1 VHAAVADDDPD
12 DTTYEHAHGG
22 EVDVCSHAAMA
33 LAATVTRPR
42 RRRSGNA
49 WAGQVYRVDL
59 CTHRACRA
67 SVARA
72 TVLCMY
78 RCVYIR
84 ILSTTRSYRSRR
96 DPDRVVARARG
107 SCLTSRF
114 TISSADFRLRRRR
127 GLRGTPDRAGVVPI
141 VGYPIRERTL
151 PRAGQPSTAQRG
163 RHRHPHTASKHV
175 RIGPI
180 TIHMGGIT
188 MHSQRERHG
197 YSYVSVRRMCN
208 TKGEQEP

>member
-84 ILSTTRSYRSRR
+84 ILSKTRLPISVFAISRR
-96 DPDRVVARARG
+96 RRA
-107 SCLTSRF
+107 SPSRF

-127 GLRGTPDRAGVVPI
+127 GLRGRPIERAW
-141 VGYPIRERTL
+141 YLSSAIRSGSAHCPAPASQARHSGACIAIRIQAC
-151 PRAGQPSTAQRG
+151 PHRADHDPHG
-163 RHRHPHTASKHV
+163 RHNDAFAT
-175 RIGPI
+175 
-180 TIHMGGIT
+180 
-188 MHSQRERHG
+188 
-197 YSYVSVRRMCN
+197 
-208 TKGEQEP
+208 

>member
-33 LAATVTRPR
+33 LPLLDLAR
-42 RRRSGNA
+42 RRAGNA
-49 WAGQVYRVDL
+49 WAGKVYRVDL

-84 ILSTTRSYRSRR
+84 ILILKRARSLV
-96 DPDRVVARARG
+96 PIVAIVVARASRHVSRSRLQISDYVDGGG
-107 SCLTSRF
+107 SGGRPIERAWYL
-114 TISSADFRLRRRR
+114 SSAIRSGSAHCPAPASQARHSGAGIAIRIQAC
-127 GLRGTPDRAGVVPI
+127 PHRADHDPH
-141 VGYPIRERTL
+141 
-151 PRAGQPSTAQRG
+151 G
-163 RHRHPHTASKHV
+163 RHNDAFAT
-175 RIGPI
+175 
-180 TIHMGGIT
+180 
-188 MHSQRERHG
+188 
-197 YSYVSVRRMCN
+197 
-208 TKGEQEP
+208 

>member
-1 VHAAVADDDPD
+1 MQPRC
-12 DTTYEHAHGG
+12 HG
-22 EVDVCSHAAMA
+22 
-33 LAATVTRPR
+33 ATVTRPR
-42 RRRSGNA
+42 RRRAGNA
-49 WAGQVYRVDL
+49 WAGQVHRVDL

-96 DPDRVVARARG
+96 SSRSSWLVLVARASRHVSRSRLQISDYVDGGG
-107 SCLTSRF
+107 SGGRPIERAWYL
-114 TISSADFRLRRRR
+114 SSAIRSGSAHCPAPASQARHS
-127 GLRGTPDRAGVVPI
+127 GAGK
-141 VGYPIRERTL
+141 
-151 PRAGQPSTAQRG
+151 

>member
-1 VHAAVADDDPD
+1 MHAAVADDDPD

-84 ILSTTRSYRSRR
+84 ILSKTRLPISRR
-96 DPDRVVARARG
+96 RRA
-107 SCLTSRF
+107 SPSRF

>member
-1 VHAAVADDDPD
+1 MHAAVADDDPD

-33 LAATVTRPR
+33 LPLLDLAR
-42 RRRSGNA
+42 RRAGNA
-49 WAGQVYRVDL
+49 WAGKVYRVDL

-84 ILSTTRSYRSRR
+84 ILILKRARTVVASYRFR
-96 DPDRVVARARG
+96 DRRG

-163 RHRHPHTASKHV
+163 RHRHPHPSMSASG
-175 RIGPI
+175 RSRS
-180 TIHMGGIT
+180 TWAA
-188 MHSQRERHG
+188 
-197 YSYVSVRRMCN
+197 
-208 TKGEQEP
+208 